1 MRTTL
6 CPLCSRSSRCFVSFD
21 QGYQTGV
28 VNRAGEIGKKH
39 WYHMTKR
46 LQATESVLL
55 KLLHQALKVQT
66 PLREHMHTAGLS
78 QRRIW
83 NHTKRLTPCS
93 EKCTLGIFKSSAHF
107 AKLAKAHQV
116 ANSRP
121 NVNLQKNPRSNRRKT
136 KNNSSLSLL
145 VGLTRFRRSLEPA
158 DQSPV
163 QTTSSGQ
170 LCTHIQ
176 LRRPSNIK
184 LNFPS
189 KTFLRQ
195 TKKVDPSGPLPAHCL
210 QLLQSEP
217 AEFKYIETKLQTT
230 LTG

>member
-1 MRTTL
+1 MKTTASIGRQFAHFKGTVTFMQS
-6 CPLCSRSSRCFVSFD
+6 P
-21 QGYQTGV
+21 GNWHIV
-28 VNRAGEIGKKH
+28 VHG
-39 WYHMTKR
+39 
-46 LQATESVLL
+46 
-55 KLLHQALKVQT
+55 
-66 PLREHMHTAGLS
+66 
-78 QRRIW
+78 
-83 NHTKRLTPCS
+83 S
-93 EKCTLGIFKSSAHF
+93 EKSTASGHCSKLTADHLQTEQQLWESSAHC

-121 NVNLQKNPRSNRRKT
+121 NVSLPKNPRSNRCKT
-136 KNNSSLSLL
+136 KNKSSLSLL
-145 VGLTRFRRSLEPA
+145 VGLARFRRSLAPA